1 MNKLGIVLISIFAA
15 LVAFH
20 LLIIKPEKYESVDI
34 YDEMMERGYIR
45 VGINI
50 DSKPFGF
57 TKENGQICGY
67 DADLSR
73 YISKYIFPNKT
84 QSVVFVPVTPSDRL
98 LKISTGEVD
107 IVVATM
113 TITPQREQL
122 INFSIPYDSAGQ
134 AILVKKTSKIT
145 SLADLADQNVGVIWG
160 TTAEKNIRNL
170 IPSANITGFK
180 SYMDAYKALK
190 RGDILALTSDDTLLS
205 RFVQEDS
212 EVRML
217 PKRYTREPYGIGFKQ
232 GKGSAKFR
240 NVLDFAINDLKQKN
254 VINKLHKQWLGSV
267 SE

>member
-20 LLIIKPEKYESVDI
+20 LLILKPEKYETVDI

-45 VGINI
+45 VGINT

-57 TKENGQICGY
+57 IKENGQVCGY
-67 DADLSR
+67 DADLAR
-73 YISKYIFPNKT
+73 YISKYIFTNKA
-84 QSVVFVPVTPSDRL
+84 QSVIFVPVTPSNRL

-107 IVVATM
+107 MVIATM
-113 TITPQREQL
+113 TITPQREQV

-134 AILVKKTSKIT
+134 AVLVKKSSKIS

-190 RGDILALTSDDTLLS
+190 RDDIIALTSDDTILS

-217 PKRYTREPYGIGFKQ
+217 PKRYTKEPYGIGFKQ
-232 GKGSAKFR
+232 GKGAEKFR

-254 VINKLHKQWLGSV
+254 VINKLHKQWLGNSG
-267 SE
+267 E